1 MVNDFRNA
9 TVAGRMIFAENL
21 MGEWPSQA
29 VNDFR
34 EVPLPERGTPAGY
47 AALIARYDLA
57 VPSPPRLTAIAQR
70 HHPVST
76 ERWLM
81 QTPRHAPAD
90 TVGDQLTHA
99 LRYEGVNLAVLS
111 RLFAVIGADEIAE
124 FVTSSPTGAY
134 ARRTWF
140 LYEWLTG
147 RRLDVPDAGKI
158 RLVPAVDPDLQ
169 IALTEGDPS
178 PRHRVLNNLPGTPA
192 FCPMV
197 RRTSI
202 IDAYRARDFD
212 ARARETAGRIRR
224 DLLARAAA
232 FLLLSDSK
240 SSFAIEG
247 ERPSGDRATRWG
259 QAIAQAG
266 TRPLSIAEFDRL
278 QRIVIGDARFVRLGL
293 RTEGGFVGA
302 HDRETNMPVPDHIS
316 ARAEDLESLL
326 GGLIDYV
333 ERTVRS
339 GMDPVA
345 AAACA
350 AFGFVYIHPYIDGN
364 GRLHRW
370 LFHHALAL
378 ADFNPP
384 GLIFP
389 ISVAIFRRIDDYRRV
404 LERYSAPL
412 LNLIQWRPTASGNV
426 EILND
431 TADYYRYFDATAHV
445 EFLYACVEQT
455 IERDMPEEIRFLE
468 AFDRFSERIQQ
479 IVDMPAAQVEL
490 LRGFLAQN
498 EGRLSQ
504 RGRKKEFAALT
515 DEEIIQAEAIYAETF
530 GDDRPIDR
538 DSSAG

>member
-1 MVNDFRNA
+1 
-9 TVAGRMIFAENL
+9 
-21 MGEWPSQA
+21 MGEWPSQP

-34 EVPLPERGTPAGY
+34 DLPLPEAGTPAGY
-47 AALIARYDLA
+47 AALIARYELA
-57 VPSPPRLTAIAQR
+57 VPLPARLTAIAQR

-76 ERWLM
+76 DRWLM
-81 QTPRHAPAD
+81 QTPRHAPGDGLA
-90 TVGDQLTHA
+90 DQLTHA
-99 LRYEGVNLAVLS
+99 LRYEGVDIAILS
-111 RLFAVIGADEIAE
+111 RLFGAIDPADIVAI
-124 FVTSSPTGAY
+124 VTGAPTGAY
-134 ARRTWF
+134 ARRIWF
-140 LYEWLTG
+140 LYEWLTSS
-147 RRLDVPDAGKI
+147 RLDIPDAGKI
-158 RLVPAVDPDLQ
+158 RLVPAIDPELQ
-169 IALTEGDPS
+169 LALSDGEPS
-178 PRHRVLNNLPGTPA
+178 PRHRVLNNLPGTPG

-197 RRTSI
+197 RRTPT
-202 IDAYRARDFD
+202 IDAYMERAFD
-212 ARARETAGRIRR
+212 VRARETVGRIRR

-232 FLLLSDSK
+232 FLLLNDSK

-293 RTEGGFVGA
+293 RDEGGFVGV
-302 HDRETNMPVPDHIS
+302 HDRDTNMPVPDHIS
-316 ARAEDLESLL
+316 AKPQDLESLL

-333 ERTVRS
+333 ERTTR
-339 GMDPVA
+339 GRMDPVA

-350 AFGFVYIHPYIDGN
+350 AFGFVYIHPYVDGN

-370 LFHHALAL
+370 LIHHALAL
-378 ADFNPP
+378 AAFNPP

-389 ISVAIFRRIDDYRRV
+389 ISVAIYRRIDAYRQV
-404 LERYSAPL
+404 LESYSAPL
-412 LNLIQWRPTASGNV
+412 LPLIEWQPTADGNV
-426 EILND
+426 DVLND

-479 IVDMPAAQVEL
+479 IVDMPAAHVEL

-498 EGRLSQ
+498 DGRLSQ
-504 RGRKKEFAALT
+504 RGRKKEFVALT
-515 DEEIIQAEAIYAETF
+515 DDEVTQVEAIYAEMF
-530 GDDRPIDR
+530 DPDR
-538 DSSAG
+538 